1 MTGQGKARTV
11 TRAWKAGV
19 LVSVLVL
26 GACSSEQQ
34 QSAPTG
40 PSGAAESQTTGATG
54 SSGIP
59 SGQVGQWDPNQWDP
73 TVRISLRKVSET
85 ERAQW
90 REDYLAQN
98 ARDLDGPP
106 PTVQLERWVHPH
118 SEHDE
123 VLTRC
128 MTESGFPVE
137 VDAGGID
144 YPAGSPPAEQQSAW
158 SLAWYVCNAR
168 FTPDP
173 DYMQD
178 WTEAQIGL
186 VYDYWEQ
193 YFIPCMAAHGYP
205 ISTATMPSR
214 ETYIATFFTLERT
227 WWPNE
232 TLLGL
237 QRSERERLEPVC
249 SPYPPSETFFGS

>member
-54 SSGIP
+54 SSAIP

-90 REDYLAQN
+90 REDYRLF
-98 ARDLDGPP
+98 
-106 PTVQLERWVHPH
+106 VFE
-118 SEHDE
+118 
-123 VLTRC
+123 
-128 MTESGFPVE
+128 
-137 VDAGGID
+137 GGII
-144 YPAGSPPAEQQSAW
+144 GS
-158 SLAWYVCNAR
+158 
-168 FTPDP
+168 
-173 DYMQD
+173 
-178 WTEAQIGL
+178 GL
-186 VYDYWEQ
+186 
-193 YFIPCMAAHGYP
+193 
-205 ISTATMPSR
+205 R
-214 ETYIATFFTLERT
+214 R
-227 WWPNE
+227 
-232 TLLGL
+232 
-237 QRSERERLEPVC
+237 
-249 SPYPPSETFFGS
+249 